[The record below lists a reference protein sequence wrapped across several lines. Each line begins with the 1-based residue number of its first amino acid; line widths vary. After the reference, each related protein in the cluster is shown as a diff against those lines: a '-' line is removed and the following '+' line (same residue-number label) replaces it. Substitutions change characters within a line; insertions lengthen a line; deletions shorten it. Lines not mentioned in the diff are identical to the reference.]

1 MIYSCHGVLHSNKNK
16 QSAATH
22 KNMSGYHK
30 DNSHRV
36 KPNTSGVF
44 IENKKQAKLMY
55 AIRSH
60 NNGYPRG
67 SDFQQGII

>member
-1 MIYSCHGVLHSNKNK
+1 
-16 QSAATH
+16 
-22 KNMSGYHK
+22 MSGYHK

-44 IENKKQAKLMY
+44 IESKKQAKLMY

>member
-30 DNSHRV
+30 DNSHTV
-36 KPNTSGVF
+36 QQITLMSSGIMITIAPAV
-44 IENKKQAKLMY
+44 NMY
-55 AIRSH
+55 NMPLFPKSGR
-60 NNGYPRG
+60 
-67 SDFQQGII
+67 